1 MASITSKGDEFCISL
16 SQQEFNDLGLEP
28 AKLYEFVKVK
38 KGVWVMLEAGEQKF
52 ELKEVDSLEEKVV
65 GLLKQKDLK
74 DKVEGRFEK
83 LLNEKELKKFEEML
97 KAGKVI
103 KFKLSDKYK
112 KAVYKLQNNNSTQT
126 SSQIENKEKPFEE
139 YTLEKDG
146 FVVVKNEMRAKKLS
160 DELKKQINDGE
171 IKGLKSFDGYF
182 YIIQSDLLEEV
193 QGKVLDAIKKEKTIN
208 LDSLER
214 GVPFTKTL
222 VKIASE
228 FLKEDGQIIEKR
240 KGIYQFID

>member
-1 MASITSKGDEFCISL
+1 MASISTKEDEFCISL
-16 SQQEFNDLGLEP
+16 SSQEFNDLGLEP

-38 KGVWVMLEAGEQKF
+38 DGVWVMLEAGEQKF
-52 ELKEVDSLEEKVV
+52 EVKEVDDLEEKVV

-97 KAGKVI
+97 KDGKVI

-112 KAVYKLQNNNSTQT
+112 KAVYKLVENNSVQT
-126 SSQIENKEKPFEE
+126 STQIENKEKPFEE
-139 YTLEKDG
+139 YSLENDG
-146 FVVVKNEMRAKKLS
+146 FVVVKNEMRAKRLS
-160 DELKKQINDGE
+160 DDLKDE
-171 IKGLKSFDGYF
+171 IKNGVIKGIKSFDGYF
-182 YIIQSDLLEEV
+182 YIIKNDLLEEI
-193 QGKVLDAIKKEKTIN
+193 QEKVLIEMKKEKTID
-208 LDSLER
+208 LDSLDKK
-214 GVPFTKTL
+214 VSFTKTL
-222 VKIASE
+222 VRVGCE